1 MIYCKGGKILV
12 SVKNKLHTL
21 DPKGSARYF
30 NTGKKHSIKN
40 DSVEDSDKKR
50 KIALKSILE
59 SFSKL

>member
-30 NTGKKHSIKN
+30 NTGKKIKAN
-40 DSVEDSDKKR
+40 DEAGDSDKKR